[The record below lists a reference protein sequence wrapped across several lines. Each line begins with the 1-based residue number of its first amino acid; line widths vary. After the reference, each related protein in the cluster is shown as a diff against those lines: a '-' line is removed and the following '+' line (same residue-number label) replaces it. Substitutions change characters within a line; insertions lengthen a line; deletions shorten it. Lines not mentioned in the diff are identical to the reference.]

1 MLTSCG
7 LRTETTISCPFFLA
21 VPQCEA
27 PCFKLVLLKENV
39 ISSVLWQRGRTV
51 FTCRNPREEKKKK
64 ETRSHCDV
72 GTAGVLL
79 CTNCVRPCW
88 SSFLGRAWPRQAGC
102 GSGLSGRA
110 LSCSSSN
117 PDLQGCG
124 HVSQSLTF
132 CGLSEALL
140 GRLYSSHMSFLLC
153 KQVFSFAVPAPRIPL
168 QAQSPRLW
176 RDIVGLKCE
185 TFF

>member
-64 ETRSHCDV
+64 RNKVTLWRRNSWCAPLHQLCQ
-72 GTAGVLL
+72 TLL
-79 CTNCVRPCW
+79 V
-88 SSFLGRAWPRQAGC
+88 FLPREGMAQAGWLWLWTKRP
-102 GSGLSGRA
+102 SIELQLLRSRSAGLR
-110 LSCSSSN
+110 SCVTEPHFLWSVRSSLGTG
-117 PDLQGCG
+117 LQ
-124 HVSQSLTF
+124 QS
-132 CGLSEALL
+132 
-140 GRLYSSHMSFLLC
+140 Y
-153 KQVFSFAVPAPRIPL
+153 VFPAV
-168 QAQSPRLW
+168 
-176 RDIVGLKCE
+176 
-185 TFF
+185 